1 MAKRIFEIGA
11 APESEVEGVR
21 SALRE
26 YGVAFYET
34 PQGNYGR
41 SMAALWVEN
50 DADYS
55 KARQV
60 IEQYQATYRAKASA
74 DGAKSKLNWK
84 FVPWGILLVIL
95 LVWMLAMGYSR

>member
-21 SALRE
+21 SALRD
-26 YGVAFYET
+26 YGVPFYET
-34 PQGNYGR
+34 PRGNYGR

-60 IEQYQATYRAKASA
+60 IEQYQATYRANAGA
-74 DGAKSKLNWK
+74 DGAKSKLNWRL
-84 FVPWGILLVIL
+84 VPWGILLVIL

>member
-1 MAKRIFEIGA
+1 MAKRVFEISA

-34 PQGNYGR
+34 PRGNYGR

-55 KARQV
+55 RARQV
-60 IEQYQATYRAKASA
+60 IEQYQATYRAKAGVE
-74 DGAKSKLNWK
+74 GAKSKLNWK
-84 FVPWGILLVIL
+84 LVPWGILLVVL
-95 LVWMLAMGYSR
+95 LVWMLDMGYSR